1 MKPRDKTSMGKNTS
15 IYQKT
20 CRDYIAQVAE
30 INLLSLSEKLGI
42 NAEKGEAIIPLFG
55 EPYRISPDGI
65 LDPAGEQPPFDVC
78 VILCKYLLLCPKEM
92 PHEKDWV
99 SFRGLK
105 DSGPL
110 INYFSNDVERAIS
123 SRFRGRLNEIKEA
136 AESLGGFSPEMHV
149 GYDLS
154 VKFIVLPMIPV
165 IMLFNDADDE
175 FPATCSILFES
186 RAEKY
191 LDAECLAIIGRLLF
205 TALNSIREK

>member
-1 MKPRDKTSMGKNTS
+1 MGKNSS

-20 CRDYIAQVAE
+20 YRNYIAQVAE
-30 INLLSLSEKLGI
+30 TNLLSLSEKLGI
-42 NAEKGEAIIPLFG
+42 SVEGGEAIIPLFG
-55 EPYRISPDGI
+55 EPHRISPDGI
-65 LDPAGEQPPFDVC
+65 LAPAGEQPPFDVC
-78 VILCKYLLLCPKEM
+78 VILCKYLLLCPGKT

-105 DSGPL
+105 NSGPL

-123 SRFRGRLNEIKEA
+123 SGFSGRLNEIKEA
-136 AESLGGFSPEMHV
+136 AESLGGLSPEMDA

-154 VKFIVLPMIPV
+154 AKFTALPMIPV

-175 FPATCSILFES
+175 FPATCSILFER

-191 LDAECLAIIGRLLF
+191 LDAECLAITGRLLF
-205 TALNSIREK
+205 TSLNPGREK